1 MEVLLQDQESESR
14 RLGPWLE
21 LPPSPPRSVWAAVV
35 AAWVSCCLRC
45 RRLAQAGCSVDG
57 AVAGASLAACA
68 APPPDADPASSG
80 RKAAAMRSFI
90 DRAPSATFCPAA
102 CAPVLATLPTPAAAP
117 FRPPP
122 AEVEPRSE
130 ERRGGEECRSRG

>member
-57 AVAGASLAACA
+57 AVAGG
-68 APPPDADPASSG
+68 PPVG
-80 RKAAAMRSFI
+80 RGG
-90 DRAPSATFCPAA
+90 
-102 CAPVLATLPTPAAAP
+102 
-117 FRPPP
+117 RPPP
-122 AEVEPRSE
+122 PPPRAP
-130 ERRGGEECRSRG
+130 RRQAADPRPPRHPPPPTATWL

>member
-57 AVAGASLAACA
+57 AVAGAPLAACA
-68 APPPDADPASSG
+68 APPPPAHPAASG
-80 RKAAAMRSFI
+80 RNAAALRSLLH
-90 DRAPSATFCPAA
+90 RAPPAPFCPAA
-102 CAPVLATLPTPAAAP
+102 PPPGLANFATPAAGP
-117 FRPPP
+117 L
-122 AEVEPRSE
+122 
-130 ERRGGEECRSRG
+130 

>member
-57 AVAGASLAACA
+57 AVAGGPPAARA
-68 APPPDADPASSG
+68 GPPPPPPPPPSGPKTAPPRALLAPAPP
-80 RKAAAMRSFI
+80 AA
-90 DRAPSATFCPAA
+90 FCPA
-102 CAPVLATLPTPAAAP
+102 
-117 FRPPP
+117 
-122 AEVEPRSE
+122 
-130 ERRGGEECRSRG
+130 

>member
-57 AVAGASLAACA
+57 AVAGAPLAAWA
-68 APPPDADPASSG
+68 GPPPDADPASSG
-80 RKAAAMRSFI
+80 RKGAPLRSLI
-90 DRAPSATFCPAA
+90 DRAPSATFFPAA
-102 CAPVLATLPTPAAAP
+102 RAPGLATFPTPAAAP
-117 FRPPP
+117 FT
-122 AEVEPRSE
+122 
-130 ERRGGEECRSRG
+130 

>member
-57 AVAGASLAACA
+57 AVAGGPPSARA
-68 APPPDADPASSG
+68 APPPPAAPAASG
-80 RKAAAMRSFI
+80 RKAAPPRPLLHPP
-90 DRAPSATFCPAA
+90 PSATFFP
-102 CAPVLATLPTPAAAP
+102 
-117 FRPPP
+117 
-122 AEVEPRSE
+122 
-130 ERRGGEECRSRG
+130 G